1 MDNEKKKEKDEVIL
15 SHNFI
20 PDWMEFDIKEEEKEI
35 IHEKNE
41 QKDK

>member
-20 PDWMEFDIKEEEKEI
+20 PDWMEYTKKMSKKINSLIFIG
-35 IHEKNE
+35 N
-41 QKDK
+41 